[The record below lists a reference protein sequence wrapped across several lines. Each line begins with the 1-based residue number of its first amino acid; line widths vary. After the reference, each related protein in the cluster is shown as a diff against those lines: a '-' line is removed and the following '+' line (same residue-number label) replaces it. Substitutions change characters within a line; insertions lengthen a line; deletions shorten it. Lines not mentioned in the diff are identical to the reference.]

1 MLAGLSRTEK
11 KALRQKY
18 DYSMCCR
25 ITRARKW
32 SRRFKNERHCISFI
46 IYTKYRIIKI
56 YKLKNILILKPKPMY
71 VVLDINNFNVNNI
84 FYQEKVKNTVMDN
97 SNFSRINYSNELF
110 ILNGIFIKFNLKLN
124 MIEKSFNKYKCLFD
138 IKTHNDIITQFSA
151 IEKYMVDKHVY
162 KTKTPVYRITEQLNN
177 GFLKI
182 FNEADCKENND
193 FILKI
198 YGIWETECEYGLT
211 YKFINI

>member
-1 MLAGLSRTEK
+1 
-11 KALRQKY
+11 
-18 DYSMCCR
+18 
-25 ITRARKW
+25 
-32 SRRFKNERHCISFI
+32 
-46 IYTKYRIIKI
+46 
-56 YKLKNILILKPKPMY
+56 MY
-71 VVLDINNFNVNNI
+71 VVLDIDDFNINNI

-97 SNFSRINYSNELF
+97 SNFLRANYSNDIF
-110 ILNGIFIKFNLKLN
+110 ILNGIFIKFNLQLYS
-124 MIEKSFNKYKCLFD
+124 IEKSFNKYKCLFE
-138 IKTHNDIITQFSA
+138 IKPHQDIIIKFSA
-151 IEKYMVDKHVY
+151 IEKYMMEKHIAT
-162 KTKTPVYRITEQLNN
+162 TKTPIYRISEQLNN